1 MTGIEQVLVF
11 SVGILVGAVIMQ
23 FRQVERTKDALQLL
37 AGQFDQLQGIMHGYV
52 KDLRNEFETQLEK
65 IETEYDK

>member
-11 SVGILVGAVIMQ
+11 VVGILVGAVIMQ
-23 FRQVERTKDALQLL
+23 FRQVQNTRDSLQLL

-52 KDLRNEFETQLEK
+52 RDTRAEFEKQLDAIEAKYEK
-65 IETEYDK
+65 